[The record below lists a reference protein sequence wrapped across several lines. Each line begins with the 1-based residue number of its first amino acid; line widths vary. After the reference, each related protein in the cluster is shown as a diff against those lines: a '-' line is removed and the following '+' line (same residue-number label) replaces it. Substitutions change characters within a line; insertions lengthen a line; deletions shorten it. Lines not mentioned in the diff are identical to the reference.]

1 MGCIPRIN
9 QKSIINV
16 ITSNKTN
23 PKLNEKKDLNEE
35 NNILIYKEKK
45 NEDFIRQTS
54 ISKKV
59 QYLIDNNPLPF
70 VKIKRKKNH

>member
-1 MGCIPRIN
+1 MGCIPGIN
-9 QKSIINV
+9 QKSIVNV

-35 NNILIYKEKK
+35 NNIHIYKEKK